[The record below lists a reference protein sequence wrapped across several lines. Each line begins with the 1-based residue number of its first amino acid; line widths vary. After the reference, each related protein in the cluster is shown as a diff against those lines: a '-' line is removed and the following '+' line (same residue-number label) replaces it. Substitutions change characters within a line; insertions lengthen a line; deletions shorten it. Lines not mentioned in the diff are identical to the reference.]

1 MSRETGCAEVE
12 ALEISLLKP
21 EVRQSRERL
30 ERLLADDFLEI
41 GASGREWRKTE
52 IICALLDASDDAIEF
67 DSMASKFIGENV
79 VLVTYRSRR
88 LQSPDRNDAIRSSI
102 WRRRNNE
109 WQLVFHQG
117 TKTHS
122 QQAARGA

>member
-21 EVRQSRERL
+21 EVRKSRDSL

-41 GASGREWRKTE
+41 GSSGKEWRKAE
-52 IICALLDASDDAIEF
+52 IIRALLDATSYPIGF
-67 DSMASKFIGENV
+67 DSMVSRYVGENV

-102 WRRRNNE
+102 WRRRNDE
-109 WQLVFHQG
+109 WELVFHQG
-117 TKTHS
+117 TK
-122 QQAARGA
+122 AGP